1 MIIHL
6 FSTFLINCDHMW
18 FLLYF
23 VLSGLSMYNRHFC
36 FPWKSVVFILKLSD
50 SYCLL
55 SGRRTTHNPFSSR
68 DKPWDP
74 YGVAKFDLSGLLLG
88 QKYLH
93 LRSPIH
99 CCPLPDTHS
108 GLQKPDGPVVGHPG
122 NVDGPGTFLHEVP

>member
-1 MIIHL
+1 MITCGSYCTL
-6 FSTFLINCDHMW
+6 
-18 FLLYF
+18 
-23 VLSGLSMYNRHFC
+23 C
-36 FPWKSVVFILKLSD
+36 FQVYPCIIGISVSHGSLVFILKLSD